1 VSTSAEPV
9 PTSPPAAAPPALST
23 AVVPYAL
30 TRLGV
35 VMAPEPGN
43 PLEAEGVLNPACAT
57 GPDGALYLLPRLV
70 AAGNISRVGIGRVEI
85 RDGVPTGVERQG
97 VVLAPDRAFE
107 RGASNAGVEDPRV
120 TRLADLD
127 LFVMTYVAFGPL
139 GPRPAL
145 AVSEDL
151 RSWQR
156 LGPILFQYDD
166 DLGSDLNLYPN
177 KDVVFF
183 DRIVPGPDG
192 VDCYAMLHRPS
203 WDFGWIRPGEGTHP
217 PEGVTDDRPAIWIS
231 YVPAAAVH
239 ADIRA
244 LTSPAGHRVVAMSMY
259 DFEALKIGAG
269 PPPLRVDEGWL
280 LIHHGVQGVLV
291 PGVEQQQGVFYSAGA
306 MLLDASDP
314 SQVIAR
320 SPEPLL
326 SPATEDER
334 DGIVPNVVFPT
345 AIAAVDGASFVFY
358 GMADSRIG
366 VARLDHTG

>member
-1 VSTSAEPV
+1 MSTSAYPV
-9 PTSPPAAAPPALST
+9 PTPPPSSNPPPSST
-23 AVVPYAL
+23 NGVPYTL
-30 TRLGV
+30 TRVGV
-35 VMAPEPGN
+35 LMTPEAGN
-43 PLEAEGVLNPACAT
+43 PLEAEGVLNPACGIA
-57 GPDGALYLLPRLV
+57 PDGVLYLLPRLV

-107 RGASNAGVEDPRV
+107 RGSASAGVEDPRV
-120 TRLADLD
+120 THLADLD
-127 LFVMTYVAFGPL
+127 LFVMSYAAFGPL

-145 AVSEDL
+145 AVSQDL

-166 DLGSDLNLYPN
+166 DLGCDLNLFTN

-183 DRIVPGPDG
+183 DRVVPGPGG
-192 VDCYAMLHRPS
+192 VDCYAMLHRPT
-203 WDFGWIRPGEGTHP
+203 WDLNWIRPGEGSYP
-217 PEGVTDDRPAIWIS
+217 PEGVTDERPAIWIS
-231 YVPAAAVH
+231 YVPAAAVQ

-244 LTSPAGHRVVAMSMY
+244 LTSPAGHRMVAMSQY
-259 DFEALKIGAG
+259 EFEALKIGAG

-280 LIHHGVQGVLV
+280 LIHHGVQGVLA
-291 PGVEQQQGVFYSAGA
+291 PGVDQQQGVFYSAGA
-306 MLLDASDP
+306 MLLDADDP
-314 SQVIAR
+314 SRVLSR
-320 SPEPLL
+320 TPEPLL
-326 SPATEDER
+326 TPATEDER

-345 AIAAVDGASFVFY
+345 ATAAVDGTTFVFY